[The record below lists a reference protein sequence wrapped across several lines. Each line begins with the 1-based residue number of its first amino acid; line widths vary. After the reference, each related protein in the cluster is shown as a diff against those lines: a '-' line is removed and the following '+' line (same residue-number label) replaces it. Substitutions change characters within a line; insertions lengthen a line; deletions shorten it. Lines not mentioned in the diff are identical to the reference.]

1 MKKFGKYPSEKK
13 KKKSEKGKNE
23 LVWSLVFRLY
33 LGEWLGSLW
42 LRSRGK
48 ILSVPLSVHPLP
60 GLNFP
65 SCLLF
70 EASTSF
76 LPKDGKSY

>member
-13 KKKSEKGKNE
+13 KSEKDRNE
-23 LVWSLVFRLY
+23 LVWSLVFRPY

-48 ILSVPLSVHPLP
+48 ILSVPLSLHPLL

-65 SCLLF
+65 SCFLF
-70 EASTSF
+70 EPSTSF